1 MLETTKV
8 GKRGTV
14 VLPARL
20 RRKYGMQEGSLVVVD
35 ERPEGV
41 LLRPAVAY
49 PVEVYPPTRV
59 AEFLLNNATDAADY
73 ARAVEEVRHLGLDPA
88 DVPHE
93 KPE

>member
-49 PVEVYPPTRV
+49 PVEVYPPARV
-59 AEFLLNNATDAADY
+59 AEFLLNNAIDAADY
-73 ARAVEEVRHLGLDPA
+73 ARAVQEVRRLGLDPA